1 MRVNPCIGAQLTA
14 TAHRQ
19 PTYSSLHH
27 CHHYHDHHHHHHHHH
42 YDQHQHNHDHDDHQ
56 HDHDH
61 HAYIFWDNSDPL
73 VGDRNVLHE
82 NG

>member
-27 CHHYHDHHHHHHHHH
+27 CHHYHH
-42 YDQHQHNHDHDDHQ
+42 YDQHQH
-56 HDHDH
+56 HDH

-73 VGDRNVLHE
+73 VGDRDVLHE

>member
-27 CHHYHDHHHHHHHHH
+27 CQHCHH
-42 YDQHQHNHDHDDHQ
+42 YDQHQHHDQDDHQ

-73 VGDRNVLHE
+73 VGDRNVLGV
-82 NG
+82 NR